1 MRQRREGGEKADE
14 KEEAVE
20 GGQVGDSKRVA
31 RGKGEGE
38 GG

>member
-1 MRQRREGGEKADE
+1 MADE
-14 KEEAVE
+14 KEVVE
-20 GGQVGDSKRVA
+20 GGQVGDSRRMD